1 MTTKVVMEALSPTME
16 EGRLVE
22 WKKQEGDTVAV
33 GDVLAEVETD
43 KAVMELVARAAGTL
57 LKHVVE
63 AGATVP
69 VSDLLAVIG
78 EPGEEV
84 GGEAGKRGS
93 GEAGKPGS
101 AAAEKPS
108 GKESQATQP
117 SPSQNR
123 PVSMPAAA
131 PAAAAKEER
140 RPSEKPPAREGNGAK
155 AAPARVKAS
164 PLARRIAAERGV
176 DLVGVTGTGP
186 EGRVVARDLETAAA
200 IAPARSGPAPSVAPL
215 PRRPAAPLPGAPY
228 TDVPLSQIRK
238 TIARRLAQ
246 SIGPVPTFYLTS
258 EVDMERVWEAREALR
273 AAGRV
278 PSGRVESGEARTG
291 ASVSFNDIVIKAVA
305 MALRQ
310 HPACNAWWQ
319 DDHIRYW
326 NEVHVSMAV
335 AVEEGLITPVIRHAD
350 QKSLRE
356 IAGESRDLATRAR
369 ERKLKPEEYTGGTFT
384 VSNLG
389 MLDIDEFTA
398 IINPPETGILAVGRM
413 AEKPVAQDGA
423 ITVRRR
429 MRLTMSCDHR
439 VIDGAT
445 GAQFLKT
452 LKGMLE
458 NPLALVW

>member
-1 MTTKVVMEALSPTME
+1 MEALSPTME

-43 KAVMELVARAAGTL
+43 KAVMELVARAGGTL

-63 AGATVP
+63 AGTTVP
-69 VSDLLAVIG
+69 VSEPVAFIG
-78 EPGEEV
+78 EPGEAV
-84 GGEAGKRGS
+84 GGEADKASSGAAGQGGS
-93 GEAGKPGS
+93 KDA
-101 AAAEKPS
+101 
-108 GKESQATQP
+108 QATQARP
-117 SPSQNR
+117 VENR
-123 PVSMPAAA
+123 PVAMPPA
-131 PAAAAKEER
+131 PADRAAEER
-140 RPSEKPPAREGNGAK
+140 RPSEKRAVREGNGAK
-155 AAPARVKAS
+155 SAASAPAGAEQPVTRVKAS
-164 PLARRIAAERGV
+164 PLARRIAAERGL
-176 DLVGVTGTGP
+176 DLGEVEGSGP
-186 EGRVVARDLETAAA
+186 EGRIVARDLEGATAAA
-200 IAPARSGPAPSVAPL
+200 RVGAGAMASSAPL
-215 PRRPAAPLPGAPY
+215 PRGPAAPLSGPAYPPF
-228 TDVPLSQIRK
+228 TNVPLTQIRK

-246 SIGPVPTFYLTS
+246 SIGPIPTFYLTT
-258 EVDMERVWEAREALR
+258 EVDMERVWEAREALQLP
-273 AAGRV
+273 GRV
-278 PSGRVESGEARTG
+278 SGEAKQEVK
-291 ASVSFNDIVIKAVA
+291 VSFNDIIIKAVA

-335 AVEEGLITPVIRHAD
+335 AVEEGLITPVIRHTD
-350 QKSLRE
+350 RKTLRE
-356 IAGESRDLATRAR
+356 IAAESRDLAARAR
-369 ERKLKPEEYTGGTFT
+369 ERKLKPEEYTGGTFS

-398 IINPPETGILAVGRM
+398 VINPPEAGILAIGRI
-413 AEKPVAQDGA
+413 AEKPVAHEGTVA
-423 ITVRRR
+423 VRRR